1 MAAFGGAV
9 VTTVAEP
16 ATVPQGVFD
25 IPEADYHRD
34 PVPGGSLSCSG
45 AKKLL
50 PPSCPALFKHEQEN
64 GQPYK
69 KAFEFGSAAHKLVL
83 GAGPELVV
91 VEGTGKGGPDAWQN
105 AADKERVVEARQRGA
120 IPLKPSEYAQVQ
132 AMAKALREHPIA
144 SALLT
149 PEGGK
154 PEQTLIWEDSETG
167 IMCRSLVDWMP
178 DRIGNRLVLGDY
190 KSAVSA
196 NPEDFRRSAHTYG
209 YNMQNAWYLDGIR
222 ALGLDDNPDFVFV
235 VQMKTAPYLVSLVRL
250 DDAAL
255 RVGAER
261 NQKAR
266 RVFAGCQQSGVWPG
280 FTDFEIA
287 EVSLPSYA
295 IYQHDNDFH
304 DN

>member
-1 MAAFGGAV
+1 MTA
-9 VTTVAEP
+9 VAEAP
-16 ATVPQGVFD
+16 AVTPGVFD
-25 IPEADYHRD
+25 IPEAEYHRD
-34 PVPGGSLSCSG
+34 PVPGGSLSRSG

-50 PPSCPALFKHEQEN
+50 PPSCPALFKHEREH

-91 VEGTGKGGPDAWQN
+91 VEGTGKTGPDAWLTN
-105 AADKERVVEARQRGA
+105 DDKAKVAAVRQAGG

-167 IMCRSLVDWMP
+167 IVCRSLVDWMP
-178 DRIGNRLVLGDY
+178 NRVGNRLILGDY

-196 NPEDFRRSAHTYG
+196 NPDDFRRSAHTYG

-222 ALGLDDNPDFVFV
+222 ALGLDDDPDFVFV

-250 DDAAL
+250 DETAL
-255 RVGAER
+255 RIGAER
-261 NQKAR
+261 NRKAR
-266 RVFAGCQQSGVWPG
+266 RIFADCQESGVWPG

-295 IYQHDNDFH
+295 IYQHDNDF

>member
-1 MAAFGGAV
+1 MTAALVGMKPDV
-9 VTTVAEP
+9 Y
-16 ATVPQGVFD
+16 D
-25 IPEADYHRD
+25 IPEAEYHAD

-50 PPSCPALFKHEQEN
+50 SPSCPELFQHEREH

-83 GAGPELVV
+83 GAGPELV
-91 VEGTGKGGPDAWQN
+91 EFAGTGKNPEAWQKEDDKADV
-105 AADKERVVEARQRGA
+105 AAIRQRGA
-120 IPLKPSEYAQVQ
+120 IPLKPSEYAQVH
-132 AMAKALREHPIA
+132 AMAKKLREHPIA

-154 PEQTLIWEDSETG
+154 AEQTMVWQDQETG
-167 IMCRSLVDWMP
+167 IMCRSLVDWLPATGRRM
-178 DRIGNRLVLGDY
+178 VLADY
-190 KSAVSA
+190 KTAPSA
-196 NPEDFRRSAHTYG
+196 NPDEFRSSVNKWG
-209 YNMQNAWYLDGIR
+209 YHQQNCWYLDGIR
-222 ALGLDDNPDFVFV
+222 ALGLDDDPDFVFV

-250 DDAAL
+250 DEEAL

-261 NQKAR
+261 NRKAR
-266 RVFAGCQQSGVWPG
+266 RIFAECQESGYWPG

-295 IYQHDNDFH
+295 VYQHNH
-304 DN
+304 DLDS